1 MSGDIEVREF
11 GELSKA
17 RDWRQMLRD
26 LADELTA
33 GGGLSD
39 RTISKYTRSL
49 VWFGEWC
56 IAADVV
62 PFPAS
67 VDTIRMFVA
76 ELFDSEYSAN
86 SIGVYLAAIR
96 WLHRR
101 TGAPDPTAD
110 EQLRLTV
117 AEARKRLGTDSA
129 FDNQR
134 RALSLSELGALL
146 GAIDKGDLRAHRDR
160 ALLAVGWFTGLR
172 RGELVSI
179 DARHVTWDG
188 GDLLIRRKP
197 AKHDKR
203 AKFFG
208 VPLREDSAVCGARL
222 MRRWLRESG
231 TVEGPV
237 FVAIDRHGS
246 MGGRLADRDVHR
258 ILLRRARVADLADLA
273 DLGAHS
279 LRHGVITEL
288 ARVGVAD
295 GDISDFIGHASV
307 ETTRRYMEAV
317 AALSERNPLRR
328 LRSL

>member
-1 MSGDIEVREF
+1 MSSDLLIGEPGDLTEV
-11 GELSKA
+11 
-17 RDWRQMLRD
+17 RDWRERLRD

-39 RTISKYTRSL
+39 ATLSKYRRSL
-49 VWFGEWC
+49 IWFGEWC
-56 IAADVV
+56 TVADVEAH
-62 PFPAS
+62 PAS
-67 VDTIRMFVA
+67 VDTVRLFVA
-76 ELFDSEYSAN
+76 ELFDSGYSAN

-101 TGAPDPTAD
+101 TGVDDPTAD

-134 RALSLSELGALL
+134 RALSLSELRALL
-146 GAIDKGDLRAHRDR
+146 GSIDRGDLRAHRDR

-172 RGELVSI
+172 RSELVSI
-179 DARHVTWDG
+179 DARHVTWDR
-188 GDLLIRRKP
+188 GDLLIRRRP

-208 VPLREDSAVCGARL
+208 IPLRADSEVCGARL
-222 MRRWLRESG
+222 MRRWLRECG
-231 TVEGPV
+231 TVDGAV
-237 FVAIDRHGS
+237 FVAVDRHGT
-246 MGGRLADRDVHR
+246 MGGRLAPRDVHR
-258 ILLRRARVADLADLA
+258 ILIRRARVADLADLA

-288 ARVGVAD
+288 ARAGVTD
-295 GDISDFIGHASV
+295 GDIADFVGHASV
-307 ETTRRYMEAV
+307 ETTRRYMEAIE
-317 AALSERNPLRR
+317 ALSERNPLRR